1 MKKKILVFIDWF
13 LPAYKAGGQIPSVH
27 NIIKLLNGEV
37 DFSIITS
44 NSDEGEAAFEN
55 IKFNEWTEN
64 FGIRILYVSPEKQN
78 YSFLSDIIGNEKF
91 DAAYFNSFFSFKFT
105 TLPLFIV
112 KKLKPKAE
120 IILAPRGMLGEGAL
134 KIKATK
140 KRLFISLARLFHFYK
155 NITWHAS
162 SELEAKEIKGVFGN
176 KVKNIKVAIDISI
189 LPKNEKIEKEKDAG
203 LLKLFFLSRITD
215 KKNLLGAIKIL
226 SSISEGNIIYDIIGP
241 LGNENYWAECKKEIQ
256 KVPANIKINYLGS
269 IPNFQLLEKLKTYHF
284 FLFPTQNENYGH
296 VIAES
301 LAAGCPVILS
311 DKTPW
316 LDLDEHNAGWVIPI
330 ENYNE
335 FKTKILEALKMKKQE
350 YNIMANNSIEYL
362 NNKIT
367 NSNIIQNNKDIFL

>member
-1 MKKKILVFIDWF
+1 M
-13 LPAYKAGGQIPSVH
+13 
-27 NIIKLLNGEV
+27 
-37 DFSIITS
+37 
-44 NSDEGEAAFEN
+44 
-55 IKFNEWTEN
+55 
-64 FGIRILYVSPEKQN
+64 
-78 YSFLSDIIGNEKF
+78 
-91 DAAYFNSFFSFKFT
+91 
-105 TLPLFIV
+105 PLFIV

-241 LGNENYWAECKKEIQ
+241 LGNENYWEECKKEIQ

-335 FKTKILEALKMKKQE
+335 FKTKVLEALKMKKQE

-367 NSNIIQNNKDIFL
+367 NSNIIQNNRDIFLMPLIH